1 MRPRTTFHR
10 PHRAPATVSLRS
22 LPTVFGL
29 FALLVTGGRTAESS
43 PTFEVDEAMEPQLNR
58 SAARC
63 TNVRGTLVGNV
74 FGESAVKGDLE
85 GTTVAYKEPVVEQRG
100 QAIHLQ
106 TFHLIRLKD
115 GEIYTEDE
123 GVQAPIDPPVYRLN
137 NRYTIVRGTGAYANA
152 SGTIQLH
159 ATLVM
164 DFTGQHPDN
173 GSIDGTYHGRICR

>member
-1 MRPRTTFHR
+1 MCRGRRTVATRNAPHDRLTGRQDYAPRVRTSYPWREDTMRPRTTFHR

-29 FALLVTGGRTAESS
+29 FALLVTGGCTAESS
-43 PTFEVDEAMEPQLNR
+43 PTFEGDEAMEPQLNR

-63 TNVRGTLVGNV
+63 TTVRGTLVGNV

-123 GVQAPIDPPVYRLN
+123 GVQAPID
-137 NRYTIVRGTGAYANA
+137 
-152 SGTIQLH
+152 
-159 ATLVM
+159 
-164 DFTGQHPDN
+164 
-173 GSIDGTYHGRICR
+173 